1 MTTTRRIEARSSAEL
16 YVARTN
22 ERHTTS
28 SRNLLRDRKLV
39 FSPEA
44 AFNEGRS
51 ERWSQRPR
59 HQHLPLDGTEHGMM
73 IDAGSQGTR
82 IHVYEFEA
90 RILSRKIDI
99 DEVVAGRKLS
109 IPTTDTRWTNR
120 LKPGLDSFAYI
131 DNEEHMIL
139 RITEYL
145 EPLIRFAEDVLREK
159 KGRWKNFPIYLKA
172 TGGMRT
178 LPRPYRI
185 RLIAVVRKIM
195 HNKRFNPFFFENE

>member
-1 MTTTRRIEARSSAEL
+1 MTTTRRIEAKSSAEL
-16 YVARTN
+16 YVSRAK
-22 ERHTTS
+22 ERRIS
-28 SRNLLRDRKLV
+28 SRNLLGYRNLLL
-39 FSPEA
+39 SPA
-44 AFNEGRS
+44 ASFNDGSS
-51 ERWSQRPR
+51 EHWSQSP
-59 HQHLPLDGTEHGMM
+59 HPHLLPLEGTEHGMM

-90 RILSRKIDI
+90 RILSCKKDI

-131 DNEEHMIL
+131 DNAEHMML
-139 RITEYL
+139 RVTEYL
-145 EPLIRFAEDVLREK
+145 KPLIRFAEDVLREK
-159 KGRWKNFPIYLKA
+159 KGHWKTYPIYLKA

-185 RLIAVVRKIM
+185 RLMAVVRKIM
-195 HNKRFNPFFFENE
+195 HNKRFNLFFFENE